1 MFDMAEPVLMMSET
15 ANPEVIDVSP
25 DCREQI
31 CCDSLLPALA
41 QERVWLAGYSC
52 LRSHYR
58 IERRLADVHC
68 FLLTLSGEGAVLIG
82 DHLERLKI
90 GEWALIPA
98 GEPLCYRLPETQ
110 LPEMQLPETGLAE
123 TQLPA
128 PEQQQPTAKGDWDL
142 VWLLLHKDS
151 PWDAFA
157 SRPRLGC
164 TSQQG
169 TLLRTLENLYAE
181 QERHQDPLLSALLV
195 EQLGF
200 YLRRLLQKGE
210 GQSRG
215 ERLAL
220 RLELML
226 KESLT
231 ECWDRTDGRRPAPI
245 GAPAPSPLSAA
256 LRAGPH
262 GAAATAAPAAG
273 GAPAGEPGRLG
284 EAAGR
289 PVRFQ
294 ERIPLLHR
302 LQAPAR
308 AGPEPLSQ
316 VASPRLQGALRAPKK
331 KRGPR
336 CPPGPASRW
345 RA

>member
-1 MFDMAEPVLMMSET
+1 MMSDT
-15 ANPEVIDVSP
+15 ANPELIDVSP

-41 QERVWLAGYSC
+41 QERVWLAGYSR
-52 LRSHYR
+52 LRTRYR

-68 FLLTLSGEGAVLIG
+68 FLLTLGGEGEVLLG
-82 DHLERLKI
+82 DRFERLPV

-98 GEPLCYRLPETQ
+98 GEALCYRLPETRWS
-110 LPEMQLPETGLAE
+110 ETQLPETQWP
-123 TQLPA
+123 T
-128 PEQQQPTAKGDWDL
+128 PEQPQPAARGDWDL

-169 TLLRTLENLYAE
+169 TLLRTIENLHAE

-220 RLELML
+220 RLELLL
-226 KESLT
+226 KETLT
-231 ECWDRTDGRRPAPI
+231 ECWDIGRMADALHLSERQLYRLCQQHFALAPMALLQRLRLQRAALLLASRADSVKLLAAQC
-245 GAPAPSPLSAA
+245 GFKNEYHFSTAFKRQHGLAPSHYRRL
-256 LRAGPH
+256 H
-262 GAAATAAPAAG
+262 HPAFK
-273 GAPAGEPGRLG
+273 GR
-284 EAAGR
+284 
-289 PVRFQ
+289 
-294 ERIPLLHR
+294 
-302 LQAPAR
+302 
-308 AGPEPLSQ
+308 
-316 VASPRLQGALRAPKK
+316 
-331 KRGPR
+331 
-336 CPPGPASRW
+336 
-345 RA
+345 

>member
-1 MFDMAEPVLMMSET
+1 MMSDT
-15 ANPEVIDVSP
+15 ANPELIDISP

-41 QERVWLAGYSC
+41 QERVWLAGYSR
-52 LRSHYR
+52 LRTRYR

-68 FLLTLSGEGAVLIG
+68 FLLTLGGEGEVLLG
-82 DHLERLKI
+82 DRFERLPV

-98 GEPLCYRLPETQ
+98 GEPLCYRLSETRWPEAQ
-110 LPEMQLPETGLAE
+110 W
-123 TQLPA
+123 PA
-128 PEQQQPTAKGDWDL
+128 PEQPQPAAGGDWDL
-142 VWLLLHKDS
+142 VWLLLHKGS

-169 TLLRTLENLYAE
+169 TLLRTIENLHAE

-226 KESLT
+226 KETLT
-231 ECWDRTDGRRPAPI
+231 EGWDIGRMADALHLSERQLYRLCQQHFALAPMALLQRLRLQRAALLLASRADSVKLLAAQC
-245 GAPAPSPLSAA
+245 GFKNEYHFSTAFKRQHGLAPSHYRRL
-256 LRAGPH
+256 H
-262 GAAATAAPAAG
+262 HPAFK
-273 GAPAGEPGRLG
+273 GR
-284 EAAGR
+284 
-289 PVRFQ
+289 
-294 ERIPLLHR
+294 
-302 LQAPAR
+302 
-308 AGPEPLSQ
+308 
-316 VASPRLQGALRAPKK
+316 
-331 KRGPR
+331 
-336 CPPGPASRW
+336 
-345 RA
+345 

>member
-15 ANPEVIDVSP
+15 ANPEVIEVSP
-25 DCREQI
+25 ECCEQI

-41 QERVWLAGYSC
+41 QEQVWLAGHSH

-68 FLLTLSGEGAVLIG
+68 FLLTLGGEGEVLIG
-82 DHLERLKI
+82 DRLERLKI

-98 GEPLCYRLPETQ
+98 GEPLCYQ
-110 LPEMQLPETGLAE
+110 LPEPQLPGRSSS
-123 TQLPA
+123 A
-128 PEQQQPTAKGDWDL
+128 PGGDWDL

-157 SRPRLGC
+157 SHPRLGC
-164 TSQQG
+164 TSQQAS
-169 TLLRTLENLYAE
+169 LLHTLENLYAE

-226 KESLT
+226 KESLA
-231 ECWDRTDGRRPAPI
+231 ECWDIGRMADALHLSQRQLYRLCQQYFALAPMALLQRLRLQRAALLLASR
-245 GAPAPSPLSAA
+245 GEPVKQLAQLCGFKNEYHFSTAFKRQHGLAPSHYRSL
-256 LRAGPH
+256 H
-262 GAAATAAPAAG
+262 H
-273 GAPAGEPGRLG
+273 PGFKTG
-284 EAAGR
+284 
-289 PVRFQ
+289 
-294 ERIPLLHR
+294 
-302 LQAPAR
+302 
-308 AGPEPLSQ
+308 
-316 VASPRLQGALRAPKK
+316 QG
-331 KRGPR
+331 
-336 CPPGPASRW
+336 
-345 RA
+345 

>member
-15 ANPEVIDVSP
+15 ANPEVIEVSP

-41 QERVWLAGYSC
+41 QERVWLAGHSR

-68 FLLTLSGEGAVLIG
+68 FLLTLGGEGEVLIG
-82 DHLERLKI
+82 DRLERLKI

-98 GEPLCYRLPETQ
+98 GEPLCYQ
-110 LPEMQLPETGLAE
+110 LPEPQLPDRSSSE
-123 TQLPA
+123 PR
-128 PEQQQPTAKGDWDL
+128 GDWDL

-157 SRPRLGC
+157 SHPRLGC
-164 TSQQG
+164 TSQQAS
-169 TLLRTLENLYAE
+169 LLHTLENLYAE

-226 KESLT
+226 KESLA
-231 ECWDRTDGRRPAPI
+231 ECWDIGRMADALHLSQRQLYRLCQQHFALAPMALLQRLRLQRAALLLASR
-245 GAPAPSPLSAA
+245 GEPVKQLAQLCGFKNEYHFSTAFKRQHGLAPSHYRSL
-256 LRAGPH
+256 H
-262 GAAATAAPAAG
+262 H
-273 GAPAGEPGRLG
+273 PGFKTG
-284 EAAGR
+284 
-289 PVRFQ
+289 
-294 ERIPLLHR
+294 
-302 LQAPAR
+302 
-308 AGPEPLSQ
+308 
-316 VASPRLQGALRAPKK
+316 QG
-331 KRGPR
+331 
-336 CPPGPASRW
+336 
-345 RA
+345 

>member
-1 MFDMAEPVLMMSET
+1 MAEPVLMMSET

-41 QERVWLAGYSC
+41 QEQVWLAGYSC

-58 IERRLADVHC
+58 IERRLTDVHC
-68 FLLTLSGEGAVLIG
+68 FLLTLGGEGAVLIG
-82 DHLERLKI
+82 DRLERLKI

-98 GEPLCYRLPETQ
+98 GEPLCYQ
-110 LPEMQLPETGLAE
+110 LPEPQLPDRSSS
-123 TQLPA
+123 A
-128 PEQQQPTAKGDWDL
+128 PGGGWDL

-157 SRPRLGC
+157 SHSRLGC
-164 TSQQG
+164 TSQQAS
-169 TLLRTLENLYAE
+169 LLHTLENLYAE

-226 KESLT
+226 KESLA
-231 ECWDRTDGRRPAPI
+231 ECWDIGRMADVLHLSQRQLYRLCQQHFALAPMALLQRLRLQRAALLLASR
-245 GAPAPSPLSAA
+245 GEPVKQLAQLCGFKNEYHFSTAFKRQHGLAPSHYRSL
-256 LRAGPH
+256 H
-262 GAAATAAPAAG
+262 H
-273 GAPAGEPGRLG
+273 PGFKTG
-284 EAAGR
+284 
-289 PVRFQ
+289 
-294 ERIPLLHR
+294 
-302 LQAPAR
+302 
-308 AGPEPLSQ
+308 
-316 VASPRLQGALRAPKK
+316 QG
-331 KRGPR
+331 
-336 CPPGPASRW
+336 
-345 RA
+345 

>member
-1 MFDMAEPVLMMSET
+1 MAEPVLMMSET
-15 ANPEVIDVSP
+15 ANPDLIDVSP

-41 QERVWLAGYSC
+41 QEQVWLAGYSR
-52 LRSHYR
+52 LKTRYR
-58 IERRLADVHC
+58 IARRFADVHC
-68 FLLTLSGEGAVLIG
+68 FLLTLGGEGEVQVG
-82 DHLERLKI
+82 DRRERLQV

-110 LPEMQLPETGLAE
+110 LPA
-123 TQLPA
+123 
-128 PEQQQPTAKGDWDL
+128 QQQPTAKGDWDL

-157 SRPRLGC
+157 SHPRLGC

-169 TLLRTLENLYAE
+169 TLLRTIENLYAE

-226 KESLT
+226 KDSLT
-231 ECWDRTDGRRPAPI
+231 ECWDIGRMA
-245 GAPAPSPLSAA
+245 AA
-256 LRAGPH
+256 LH
-262 GAAATAAPAAG
+262 
-273 GAPAGEPGRLG
+273 LS
-284 EAAGR
+284 
-289 PVRFQ
+289 
-294 ERIPLLHR
+294 ERQLHR
-302 LQAPAR
+302 LCQQHFALAPMALLQR
-308 AGPEPLSQ
+308 L
-316 VASPRLQGALRAPKK
+316 RLQRAALLL
-331 KRGPR
+331 
-336 CPPGPASRW
+336 ASRADSVKLLAAQCGFKNEYHFSTAFK
-345 RA
+345 RQHGLAPSHYRRLHHPAFKGR

>member
-98 GEPLCYRLPETQ
+98 GEPLCYQ
-110 LPEMQLPETGLAE
+110 LPEPQLPDRSSS
-123 TQLPA
+123 A
-128 PEQQQPTAKGDWDL
+128 PGGGWDL

-220 RLELML
+220 RLELIL
-226 KESLT
+226 KESLA
-231 ECWDRTDGRRPAPI
+231 ECWDIGRMADVLHLSQRQLYRLCQQHFALAPMALLQRLRLQRAALLLASR
-245 GAPAPSPLSAA
+245 GEPVKQLAQLCGFKNEYHFSTAFKRQHGLAPSHYRQA
-256 LRAGPH
+256 H
-262 GAAATAAPAAG
+262 HPAFK
-273 GAPAGEPGRLG
+273 GR
-284 EAAGR
+284 
-289 PVRFQ
+289 
-294 ERIPLLHR
+294 
-302 LQAPAR
+302 
-308 AGPEPLSQ
+308 
-316 VASPRLQGALRAPKK
+316 
-331 KRGPR
+331 
-336 CPPGPASRW
+336 
-345 RA
+345 

>member
-1 MFDMAEPVLMMSET
+1 MAEPVLMMSET
-15 ANPEVIDVSP
+15 ANRDLIDVSP

-31 CCDSLLPALA
+31 CCDSLQPALG

-52 LRSHYR
+52 LRTRYR

-68 FLLTLSGEGAVLIG
+68 FLLTLGGEGEVLIG
-82 DHLERLKI
+82 DSFERLPV

-128 PEQQQPTAKGDWDL
+128 QQQPMAKGDWDL

-226 KESLT
+226 KDSLA
-231 ECWDRTDGRRPAPI
+231 ECWDIARMA
-245 GAPAPSPLSAA
+245 AA
-256 LRAGPH
+256 LH
-262 GAAATAAPAAG
+262 
-273 GAPAGEPGRLG
+273 LS
-284 EAAGR
+284 
-289 PVRFQ
+289 
-294 ERIPLLHR
+294 ERQLHR
-302 LQAPAR
+302 LCQQHFALAPMALLQR
-308 AGPEPLSQ
+308 L
-316 VASPRLQGALRAPKK
+316 RLQRAALLL
-331 KRGPR
+331 
-336 CPPGPASRW
+336 ASRADSVKLLAAQCGFKNEYHFSTAFK
-345 RA
+345 RQHGLAPSHYRQLHHPAFKGR

>member
-1 MFDMAEPVLMMSET
+1 MAEPVLMISET
-15 ANPEVIDVSP
+15 ANPEVIEVSP

-41 QERVWLAGYSC
+41 QEQVWLAGHSH

-68 FLLTLSGEGAVLIG
+68 FLLTLGGEGEVLIG
-82 DHLERLKI
+82 DRLERLKI

-98 GEPLCYRLPETQ
+98 GEPLCYQ
-110 LPEMQLPETGLAE
+110 LPELQLPDRSSSE
-123 TQLPA
+123 PR
-128 PEQQQPTAKGDWDL
+128 GDWDL

-157 SRPRLGC
+157 SHPRLGC
-164 TSQQG
+164 TSQQAS
-169 TLLRTLENLYAE
+169 LLHTLENLYAE

-226 KESLT
+226 KESLA
-231 ECWDRTDGRRPAPI
+231 ECWDIGRMADALHLSQRQLYRLCQQHFALAPMALLQRLRLQRAALLLASR
-245 GAPAPSPLSAA
+245 GEPVKQLAQLCGFKNEYHFSTAFKRQHGLAPSHYRSL
-256 LRAGPH
+256 H
-262 GAAATAAPAAG
+262 H
-273 GAPAGEPGRLG
+273 PGFKTG
-284 EAAGR
+284 
-289 PVRFQ
+289 
-294 ERIPLLHR
+294 
-302 LQAPAR
+302 
-308 AGPEPLSQ
+308 
-316 VASPRLQGALRAPKK
+316 QG
-331 KRGPR
+331 
-336 CPPGPASRW
+336 
-345 RA
+345 

>member
-98 GEPLCYRLPETQ
+98 GEPLCYQ
-110 LPEMQLPETGLAE
+110 LPEPQLPDRSSS
-123 TQLPA
+123 A
-128 PEQQQPTAKGDWDL
+128 PGGGWDL

-157 SRPRLGC
+157 SHSRLGC
-164 TSQQG
+164 TSQQAS
-169 TLLRTLENLYAE
+169 LLHTLENLYAE

-220 RLELML
+220 RLELLL
-226 KESLT
+226 KEALT
-231 ECWDRTDGRRPAPI
+231 EPWNIARMAGALHLSERQFHRLCQQHFTLAPMALLQRLRLQRAALLLASRADPVKQLAEQC
-245 GAPAPSPLSAA
+245 GFKNEYHFSTAFKRQHGLAPSHYRRL
-256 LRAGPH
+256 H
-262 GAAATAAPAAG
+262 HPAFK
-273 GAPAGEPGRLG
+273 GR
-284 EAAGR
+284 
-289 PVRFQ
+289 
-294 ERIPLLHR
+294 
-302 LQAPAR
+302 
-308 AGPEPLSQ
+308 
-316 VASPRLQGALRAPKK
+316 
-331 KRGPR
+331 
-336 CPPGPASRW
+336 
-345 RA
+345 

>member
-15 ANPEVIDVSP
+15 ANSEVIDVSP

-41 QERVWLAGYSC
+41 QEQVWLAGHSR

-68 FLLTLSGEGAVLIG
+68 FLLTLGGEGEVLIG
-82 DHLERLKI
+82 DRLERLKI

-98 GEPLCYRLPETQ
+98 GQPLCYQ
-110 LPEMQLPETGLAE
+110 LPEPQLPDRSSS
-123 TQLPA
+123 A
-128 PEQQQPTAKGDWDL
+128 PGGDWDL

-157 SRPRLGC
+157 SHPRLGC
-164 TSQQG
+164 TSQQAS
-169 TLLRTLENLYAE
+169 LLHTLENLYAE

-215 ERLAL
+215 ERQAL

-231 ECWDRTDGRRPAPI
+231 ECWDIGRMADALHLSQRQLYRLCQQHFALAPMALLQRLRLQRAALLLAS
-245 GAPAPSPLSAA
+245 GGDSVKQVAQLCGFKNEYHFSTAFKRQHGLAPSHYRSL
-256 LRAGPH
+256 H
-262 GAAATAAPAAG
+262 H
-273 GAPAGEPGRLG
+273 PGFKTG
-284 EAAGR
+284 
-289 PVRFQ
+289 
-294 ERIPLLHR
+294 
-302 LQAPAR
+302 
-308 AGPEPLSQ
+308 
-316 VASPRLQGALRAPKK
+316 QG
-331 KRGPR
+331 
-336 CPPGPASRW
+336 
-345 RA
+345 

>member
-1 MFDMAEPVLMMSET
+1 MMSET
-15 ANPEVIDVSP
+15 ANPDLIDVSP

-31 CCDSLLPALA
+31 CCDSLLPALV
-41 QERVWLAGYSC
+41 QERVWLAGYSR
-52 LRSHYR
+52 LRTRYR
-58 IERRLADVHC
+58 IERRLAEVHC
-68 FLLTLSGEGAVLIG
+68 FLLTLGGEGEVRLG
-82 DHLERLKI
+82 DGFVRLPV

-110 LPEMQLPETGLAE
+110 LPEMQLAETGLTE

-128 PEQQQPTAKGDWDL
+128 QQQPTAKGDWDL
-142 VWLLLHKDS
+142 VWLLLYKDS

-226 KESLT
+226 KDSLA
-231 ECWDRTDGRRPAPI
+231 ECWDIARMA
-245 GAPAPSPLSAA
+245 AA
-256 LRAGPH
+256 LH
-262 GAAATAAPAAG
+262 
-273 GAPAGEPGRLG
+273 LS
-284 EAAGR
+284 
-289 PVRFQ
+289 
-294 ERIPLLHR
+294 ERQLHR
-302 LQAPAR
+302 LCQQHFALAPMALLQR
-308 AGPEPLSQ
+308 L
-316 VASPRLQGALRAPKK
+316 RLQRAALLL
-331 KRGPR
+331 
-336 CPPGPASRW
+336 ASRADSVKLLAAQCGFKNEYHFSTAFK
-345 RA
+345 RQHGLAPSHYRRLHHPAFKGR

>member
-98 GEPLCYRLPETQ
+98 GEPLCYQ
-110 LPEMQLPETGLAE
+110 LPEPQLPDRSSS
-123 TQLPA
+123 A
-128 PEQQQPTAKGDWDL
+128 PGGGWDL

-157 SRPRLGC
+157 SHPRLGC

-169 TLLRTLENLYAE
+169 TLLRTIENLYAE

-210 GQSRG
+210 GQRRG

-220 RLELML
+220 RLELLL
-226 KESLT
+226 KEALT
-231 ECWDRTDGRRPAPI
+231 EPWNIARMA
-245 GAPAPSPLSAA
+245 GALHLS
-256 LRAGPH
+256 
-262 GAAATAAPAAG
+262 
-273 GAPAGEPGRLG
+273 
-284 EAAGR
+284 
-289 PVRFQ
+289 
-294 ERIPLLHR
+294 ERQLHR
-302 LQAPAR
+302 LCQQHFALAPMALLQR
-308 AGPEPLSQ
+308 L
-316 VASPRLQGALRAPKK
+316 RLQRAALLL
-331 KRGPR
+331 
-336 CPPGPASRW
+336 ASRADSVKLLAEQCGFKNEYHFSTAFK
-345 RA
+345 RQHGLAPSHYRQAHHPAFKGR

>member
-98 GEPLCYRLPETQ
+98 GEPLCYQ
-110 LPEMQLPETGLAE
+110 LPEPQLPDRSSS
-123 TQLPA
+123 A
-128 PEQQQPTAKGDWDL
+128 PGGGWDL

-226 KESLT
+226 KDSLA
-231 ECWDRTDGRRPAPI
+231 ECWDIARMA
-245 GAPAPSPLSAA
+245 AA
-256 LRAGPH
+256 LH
-262 GAAATAAPAAG
+262 
-273 GAPAGEPGRLG
+273 LS
-284 EAAGR
+284 
-289 PVRFQ
+289 
-294 ERIPLLHR
+294 ERQLHR
-302 LQAPAR
+302 LCQQHFALAPMALLQR
-308 AGPEPLSQ
+308 L
-316 VASPRLQGALRAPKK
+316 RLQRAALLL
-331 KRGPR
+331 
-336 CPPGPASRW
+336 ASRADSVKLLAAQCGFKNEYHFSTAFK
-345 RA
+345 RQHGLAPSHYRQLHHPAFKGR

>member
-1 MFDMAEPVLMMSET
+1 MAEPVLMMSDT
-15 ANPEVIDVSP
+15 ANPDLIDVSP

-31 CCDSLLPALA
+31 CCDSLLPALG
-41 QERVWLAGYSC
+41 QERVWLAGYSR
-52 LRSHYR
+52 LRTRYR

-68 FLLTLSGEGAVLIG
+68 FLLTLGGEGEVRLG
-82 DHLERLKI
+82 DGFTRLPV

-226 KESLT
+226 KDSLT
-231 ECWDRTDGRRPAPI
+231 ECWDIARMA
-245 GAPAPSPLSAA
+245 AA
-256 LRAGPH
+256 LH
-262 GAAATAAPAAG
+262 
-273 GAPAGEPGRLG
+273 LS
-284 EAAGR
+284 
-289 PVRFQ
+289 
-294 ERIPLLHR
+294 ERQLHR
-302 LQAPAR
+302 LCQQHFALAPMALLQR
-308 AGPEPLSQ
+308 L
-316 VASPRLQGALRAPKK
+316 RLQRAALLL
-331 KRGPR
+331 
-336 CPPGPASRW
+336 ASRGDSVKLLAGQCGFKNEYHFSTAFK
-345 RA
+345 RQHGLAPSHYRQLHHPAFKGR